1 MYIEEKIREGAFETC
16 SPAFVNGK
24 ARASNFRGD
33 NEVKDAGTLAD
44 FPMRLR
50 RKIKLRRRTPTAD
63 FFVISGACA
72 HGHGRM
78 WNIGDGEEKFALR
91 GVEFGDALV
100 GLLDALGNL
109 LHFGNEGISVFL
121 LFLQAGDFLAGFIAL
136 RLELL
141 GCGDEFAALF
151 VELAKGVQVKRGATP
166 FRHFGKDIKMI
177 SEIVQVMHGV
187 GRIS

>member
-1 MYIEEKIREGAFETC
+1 
-16 SPAFVNGK
+16 
-24 ARASNFRGD
+24 
-33 NEVKDAGTLAD
+33 
-44 FPMRLR
+44 MRLR

-187 GRIS
+187 GRSEEHTSELQSLTNLVCRLLLEKKKRIKKKNRHQSNLQRTDRTRH